1 MTDPTKPSILLVDD
15 EPAIRS
21 ILDRF
26 LTGGGYRV
34 VCSGNGAEGL
44 KRFQETPF
52 DVVIVDRGMPEMN
65 GEEMAR
71 RIKET
76 HPHVPMILIT
86 GLPHLITS
94 PQLFVRIVPKPFR
107 PAELMELIA
116 HVTTAGCRCGE

>member
-1 MTDPTKPSILLVDD
+1 MNDLNKPSILIVDD
-15 EPAIRS
+15 EPAIRN

-26 LTGGGYRV
+26 LTSGGYRV
-34 VCSGNGAEGL
+34 VCSGNGVEGL

-71 RIKET
+71 RIKAT

-86 GLPHLITS
+86 GLPHLIIS
-94 PQLFVRIVPKPFR
+94 PQLFVKVVPKPFR

-116 HVTTAGCRCGE
+116 QLTTAACRSGE